1 MILLAS
7 SSLFCITTEVYG
19 HFSIWSCSSHEL
31 HGGKKHNISHIIL
44 QSCCWVF
51 FMWRGTEMGKQEHLF
66 VDATVNQI
74 WPNHTHTVVQE
85 AAQWSFICSLFVS
98 TWILFQDYLVVKNES
113 FIEIYKRC
121 ETVFSRVSPDK
132 LSTSCSKNGPTYLQT
147 FPTAE
152 KCGVVFLYWQHH
164 HDCFTLVAFF
174 CFLGAWWRA
183 AGWWQVRKPH
193 HSHPAPLI
201 SELRGGSEEALGRCK
216 PLLTMSRL

>member
-1 MILLAS
+1 MTNHWIVSVRCCDITVHLSDKKICCFKQNQCFNNIKLNMLLLAS

-98 TWILFQDYLVVKNES
+98 TWILFQDYLVVKNEYY
-113 FIEIYKRC
+113 IYI
-121 ETVFSRVSPDK
+121 
-132 LSTSCSKNGPTYLQT
+132 L
-147 FPTAE
+147 
-152 KCGVVFLYWQHH
+152 
-164 HDCFTLVAFF
+164 
-174 CFLGAWWRA
+174 
-183 AGWWQVRKPH
+183 
-193 HSHPAPLI
+193 
-201 SELRGGSEEALGRCK
+201 
-216 PLLTMSRL
+216 